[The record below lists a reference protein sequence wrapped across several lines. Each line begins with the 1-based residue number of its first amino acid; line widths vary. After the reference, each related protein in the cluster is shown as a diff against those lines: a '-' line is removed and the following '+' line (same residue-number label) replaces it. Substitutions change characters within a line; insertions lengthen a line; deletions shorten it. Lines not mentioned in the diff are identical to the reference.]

1 LAASLVVLKHFH
13 LQDDGLALQEKDIEF
28 FSSLMDDG
36 DILFIYFL
44 SFLYI
49 LSLINYLCL
58 FIYLFEN
65 ISRYI

>member
-1 LAASLVVLKHFH
+1 
-13 LQDDGLALQEKDIEF
+13 
-28 FSSLMDDG
+28 MDDG